1 MSIKQYEI
9 WIADLNPQIGT
20 EPGKT
25 RPVLVLQT
33 NLLNK
38 IPHPSTIIC
47 PITTNVEKDADILRV
62 HLKKG
67 MANLNENCDI
77 MIDQIRAI
85 DNKRLIKK
93 IGDLPSSLIERAKE
107 NIKGAVVLNIEEIS
121 SRMFRFGKSLL
132 IDNKVLPIDKI
143 LNKIDSVSIRDI
155 YEISNKYF
163 SADRKNIAILGEVS
177 KEVLKELK

>member
-1 MSIKQYEI
+1 MAIKQFEI

-25 RPVLVLQT
+25 RPVLVVQT

-38 IPHPSTIIC
+38 IPHPSTIVC
-47 PITTNVEKDADILRV
+47 PITTNVKKDSDILRV

-67 MANLNENCDI
+67 VAKLQQDCDI

-93 IGDLPSSLIERAKE
+93 VGDLPSELIQVVKE
-107 NIKGAVVLNIEEIS
+107 NIIITLDLE
-121 SRMFRFGKSLL
+121 
-132 IDNKVLPIDKI
+132 
-143 LNKIDSVSIRDI
+143 
-155 YEISNKYF
+155 
-163 SADRKNIAILGEVS
+163 
-177 KEVLKELK
+177 